1 LASTPP
7 GDIVYSAPFD
17 FDPTVLGRS
26 ITPDISVPALGD
38 RYLALGS
45 RSVREKIFLLSLIVF
60 SRISCGLSSDCAAVD
75 PDTSSGNNFLTR
87 DSIIGSDNIYSHV
100 GR

>member
-1 LASTPP
+1 MASTPP
-7 GDIVYSAPFD
+7 GDIAYRAPFD

-26 ITPDISVPALGD
+26 ITPDISVPAFGD

-60 SRISCGLSSDCAAVD
+60 RRISCGLSSDCAAVD
-75 PDTSSGNNFLTR
+75 PETSSGKNFLTR
-87 DSIIGSDNIYSHV
+87 DSIIGSDNI
-100 GR
+100 